1 MSSVSSSSRG
11 GAAWGALQRP
21 SEYYHHFGPT
31 LNELSFGLLGWS
43 FQPQRDIIDLS
54 EKVILVTGGNTGLGK
69 ETIVQLAQHNPA
81 RIYLAARNEIKARD
95 AIVSIREQIPSAVD
109 IRYLPLDLGSL
120 ESVRAAAELFR
131 ADCDRL
137 DTLILNAGTMNNPT
151 KFTEDGFELH
161 MGTNHV
167 GHFLLTTLL
176 LSSMQKTVALSPDVR
191 VVSLSSAANVG
202 SPPLEIMTS
211 ASALAEHHG
220 LVRYSASK
228 AANILFASE
237 LARRYPE
244 ILSVSVHPG
253 AVASELYEHT
263 MKLNPV
269 VRLGLGVIK
278 GAFCRSLRTGALN
291 QLWAAGVKRESLVN
305 GAYYVPI
312 GVHAS
317 GNPYA
322 NDADMG
328 RRLWE
333 WTEQQIAERS

>member
-1 MSSVSSSSRG
+1 MSASISSSHR
-11 GAAWGALQRP
+11 ATWGALQRP
-21 SEYYHHFGPT
+21 SEYYHNFGPT

-43 FQPQRDIIDLS
+43 FQPQRDIVDLS
-54 EKVILVTGGNTGLGK
+54 GKVILVTGGNTGLGK
-69 ETIVQLAQHNPA
+69 ETIVQLAQHNPS
-81 RIYLAARNEIKARD
+81 RIYLAARNESKAQD
-95 AIVSIREQIPSAVD
+95 AIASIRESLPSAVD

-120 ESVRAAAELFR
+120 KSIRAAAERFR

-151 KFTEDGFELH
+151 KFTEAGFELH
-161 MGTNHV
+161 MGTNHI

-176 LSSMQKTVALSPDVR
+176 LPIMQKTVALSPDVR
-191 VVSLSSAANVG
+191 VVSLSSAANAG
-202 SPPLEIMTS
+202 SPSFEVMTS
-211 ASALAEHHG
+211 SSALAETSG
-220 LVRYSASK
+220 MVRYCASK
-228 AANILFASE
+228 AANILFAAE

-244 ILSVSVHPG
+244 ILSVAVHPG
-253 AVASELYEHT
+253 VVASDLYEHT
-263 MKLNPV
+263 MQRNPV
-269 VRLGLGVIK
+269 FNLGLKAIK
-278 GAFCRSLRTGALN
+278 SGFCRSLRTGALN
-291 QLWAAGVKRESLVN
+291 QLWAAGAKRETLVN

-322 NDADMG
+322 KDVKMG